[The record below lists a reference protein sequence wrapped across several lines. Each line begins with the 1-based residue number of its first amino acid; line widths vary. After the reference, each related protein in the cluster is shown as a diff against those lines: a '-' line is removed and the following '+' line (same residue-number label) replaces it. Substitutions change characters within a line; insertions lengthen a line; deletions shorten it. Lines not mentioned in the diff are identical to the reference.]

1 MHRSF
6 LGHCSARWLSGLS
19 IAQHLR
25 FLRRFSGCRATRLS
39 TRTSSSLLTT
49 LICLLLLSNQNCVFT
64 ELVMLEKKNSCAK
77 NLQISINQMS
87 NVIMITIIVVI
98 AIIVTCHRHLNW
110 VITISSWPSASISC
124 LLSLWFPSYHRS
136 GSHNHPMINQIDNQC
151 RHYLTNWS
159 VCHQHSSSSS
169 LCSWSC
175 SCREQICAQS
185 RGSLPFM
192 RSPVLVMST
201 KYSKILKTLEY
212 QIL

>member
-1 MHRSF
+1 MLLASRQ
-6 LGHCSARWLSGLS
+6 GHLLPCSPPSSA
-19 IAQHLR
+19 
-25 FLRRFSGCRATRLS
+25 
-39 TRTSSSLLTT
+39 SSSLATKT
-49 LICLLLLSNQNCVFT
+49 VSSQNWSCWN
-64 ELVMLEKKNSCAK
+64 KNSCAK

-201 KYSKILKTLEY
+201 KYSKIPNTPKY